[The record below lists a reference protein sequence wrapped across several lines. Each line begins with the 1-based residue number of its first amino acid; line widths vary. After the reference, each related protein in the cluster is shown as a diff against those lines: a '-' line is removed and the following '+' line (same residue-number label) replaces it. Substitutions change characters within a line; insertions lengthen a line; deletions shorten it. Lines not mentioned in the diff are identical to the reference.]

1 MEIWWRGGRERIE
14 KENEQHKGIEK
25 HVSLFCSKGKGKQL
39 QNVFTWAIIFFLR
52 YPEGL
57 LALTEDSWRRKSPE
71 QCPTYSENSE

>member
-39 QNVFTWAIIFFLR
+39 
-52 YPEGL
+52 
-57 LALTEDSWRRKSPE
+57 
-71 QCPTYSENSE
+71 